1 MSSNSLGRIIRASGL
16 LSGLLAGL
24 LTLIASASPAFAQET
39 VVRSSFASP
48 SKEPVVVS
56 ILTGQSC
63 LLVFDRHIGRL
74 AISNQDPA
82 EAVPV
87 APNQLVV
94 NAKAPGRTRL
104 TTWSNQD
111 DQFIF
116 FDIDVRA
123 NLEQIDA
130 QVRAL
135 FPKEDIRLSQANG
148 SVVIS
153 GKADPKV
160 APQIESVVQAA
171 GFKTVNLLAVP
182 IQNMAQ
188 VQLQVRVA
196 EVSRNKLTELAAAPA
211 VELAPG
217 LGGYSNTGGGPY
229 SVSAINGGSI
239 FGTVSSAL
247 NVFVMSNDAFM
258 FIRALQTQGAIRALA
273 EPNLIAMNGQ
283 QASFLA
289 GGEIPVPVVTSVTG
303 GAAVNVTY
311 KEYGVR
317 VNFKPTILDEQHIRL
332 ELEPEVSTLDYAN
345 AVRFGGFIIPAL
357 RTRRAKT
364 GIELQDG
371 QSFGIA
377 GLLDNNELKSLSKI
391 PILSDVPV
399 IGNLFKSKSFQKNE
413 SELVFIVTA
422 KITQPMN
429 PDSVPQMRGVDGLKS
444 GSPLGV
450 QAPGST
456 GGSGSTSGS
465 STGGA
470 GAAGASEAD
479 SKDVNAPASGAQS
492 APSGISSS
500 DATPADKSAADDKGS
515 ASGGNAKSDPSGAKE
530 PAEIKA
536 PGESK
541 EPVEIKTPGE
551 SKEPVEIKTPG
562 ESKEPVEIKTPGEN
576 KEPGGVKEPENNV
589 PTKPQPAS
597 LPARQTTARTVD
609 VLVWKIW
616 LPSVASFTAQRIQ

>member
-1 MSSNSLGRIIRASGL
+1 MSSSNSLGRIIKASGL
-16 LSGLLAGL
+16 LSRLLAGL
-24 LTLIASASPAFAQET
+24 LTLIASVSPTFAQET
-39 VVRSSFASP
+39 VVRSSFNSP
-48 SKEPVVVS
+48 SKEPVIVS

-63 LLVFDRHIGRL
+63 LLVFDRPIGRL

-87 APNQLVV
+87 APNQMVV

-104 TTWSNQD
+104 TTWSNND
-111 DQFIF
+111 DQYIF

-135 FPKEDIRLSQANG
+135 FPKEDVRLSQANG

-196 EVSRNKLTELAAAPA
+196 EVSRSKLSELAANPA
-211 VELAPG
+211 IEISPG
-217 LGGYSNTGGGPY
+217 LGGYYNTGGGPY
-229 SVSAINGGSI
+229 TLSAVNGGSI
-239 FGTVSSAL
+239 FGSVSSAL

-258 FIRALQTQGAIRALA
+258 FIRALQTQGALRALA

-289 GGEIPVPVVTSVTG
+289 GGEIPVPLVTNASG
-303 GAAVNVTY
+303 GAAVSVAY

-332 ELEPEVSTLDYAN
+332 ELEPEVSTLDYTN
-345 AVRFGGFIIPAL
+345 AIRLSGFVVPAL

-391 PILSDVPV
+391 PILSDVPI

-450 QAPGST
+450 QAPGPT

-470 GAAGASEAD
+470 GAAGASDAG
-479 SKDVNAPASGAQS
+479 SKDVNAPASGAPS
-492 APSGISSS
+492 VPSGISGS
-500 DATPADKSAADDKGS
+500 DATPAGKGAADDKAPAGE
-515 ASGGNAKSDPSGAKE
+515 GDAKGDPSGSKE

-541 EPVEIKTPGE
+541 EPAEIKAP
-551 SKEPVEIKTPG
+551 S

-597 LPARQTTARTVD
+597 LPPRQTTARTVD
-609 VLVWKIW
+609 ALVWKIW
-616 LPSVASFTAQRIQ
+616 LPSVASLTAQRIQ